1 MDDHLMQAN
10 DSNETALPED
20 GIVWTQSFLAAAAS
34 HFLNLG
40 TAFFGPQDWDV
51 FALRTSEYGYEVEF
65 KVPMVRAFDRKG
77 LQLREDRQAMYE
89 TFMLWHAKK
98 GGAVARQ
105 ERKGALNRNIRLLSS
120 VAESFWNN
128 LSGANIIDA

>member
-1 MDDHLMQAN
+1 MGDHLMQAN

-20 GIVWTQSFLAAAAS
+20 GIVWTHGDLVLSNIKLLGSDCVAFLD
-34 HFLNLG
+34 LG

-65 KVPMVRAFDRKG
+65 KVPMVKAFDRKG

-105 ERKGALNRNIRLLSS
+105 ERKGALKSKY
-120 VAESFWNN
+120 
-128 LSGANIIDA
+128 